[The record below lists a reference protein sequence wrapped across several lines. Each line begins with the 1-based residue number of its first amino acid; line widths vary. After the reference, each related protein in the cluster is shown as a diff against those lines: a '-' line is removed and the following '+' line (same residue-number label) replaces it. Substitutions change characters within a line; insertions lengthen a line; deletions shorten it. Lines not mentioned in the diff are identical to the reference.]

1 MAPPHGCDHLDAVVT
16 ESRELTRAP
25 IVNAVLITTR
35 IIPLL
40 VHALP
45 ASETNSRHGPPT
57 PIRSTSP
64 LRI

>member
-1 MAPPHGCDHLDAVVT
+1 MPLPHGCGHLEAIVT

-25 IVNAVLITTR
+25 IVKAVVTMARIT
-35 IIPLL
+35 PLL

-45 ASETNSRHGPPT
+45 ASEMAGRHGPPT
-57 PIRSTSP
+57 PIGSTSP